1 MPPHNQPNLRIV
13 GPLDEALIRGD
24 VAVVP
29 LHRSVRPIDLERA
42 ARATRD
48 HGMQSHFAD
57 RREVL
62 AGFKLTLA
70 ERLADMV
77 REDWPAVVF
86 GFALGLMCICI
97 PAIVLGAVL

>member
-1 MPPHNQPNLRIV
+1 MPPRNQPNLRIV
-13 GPLDEALIRGD
+13 GPVDEALIRGD

-57 RREVL
+57 RRE
-62 AGFKLTLA
+62 AFKLTLA

>member
-1 MPPHNQPNLRIV
+1 MTGTIHHLNTHRVVRLPV
-13 GPLDEALIRGD
+13 KTLDDLAREHGCD
-24 VAVVP
+24 AVP
-29 LHRSVRPIDLERA
+29 DLFEGLTRHERA
-42 ARATRD
+42 
-48 HGMQSHFAD
+48 
-57 RREVL
+57 VL
-62 AGFKLTLA
+62 AKAGFKLTLA

>member
-1 MPPHNQPNLRIV
+1 
-13 GPLDEALIRGD
+13 
-24 VAVVP
+24 
-29 LHRSVRPIDLERA
+29 
-42 ARATRD
+42 
-48 HGMQSHFAD
+48 MQSHFAD

-70 ERLADMV
+70 EQLVDMV

-97 PAIVLGAVL
+97 PAIVLGAVS